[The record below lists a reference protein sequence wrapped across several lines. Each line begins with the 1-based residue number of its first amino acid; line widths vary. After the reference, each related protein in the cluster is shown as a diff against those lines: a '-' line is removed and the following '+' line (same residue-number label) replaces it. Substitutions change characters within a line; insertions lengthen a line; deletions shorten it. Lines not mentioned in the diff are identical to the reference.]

1 MSLQLETRPQPLESP
16 LLKPPVQPKP
26 QRSQTRFSLFV
37 ISLVVV
43 GVAAL
48 AALFLQGGTS
58 NESGEAVALSQDE
71 VVDILLRA
79 GPSTDEIEL
88 EMLYAP
94 SWYFEWSGRE
104 LPAADGEP
112 ALAFFMFETIHEG
125 DLPAALPEVYLNDG
139 GVRIGP
145 TQVDPVTTAPHHRVT
160 QYLFPADPDGSSTI
174 SEASQMS
181 LGVVSD
187 GKVETDFNWEL
198 PLPHGL
204 GVLNTA
210 TTESPLVSPTLSMGA
225 ILAIFGGML
234 TALSPCLL
242 LLGAYYSA
250 VLSGTAASGATGVS
264 ATNKVLTTGLFFVAG
279 FTAIYTAG
287 GVFAGYVGESLT
299 RLDGVGQYAR
309 PASLVAG
316 IAVVVL
322 GIRVA
327 SQARVPVACKI
338 PGFNQPTQSGW
349 LGSALMG
356 STFAVGCLSC
366 FSATVLS
373 ALLLYAGATG
383 SPVTGGLIMLVFSAG
398 VGVMF
403 MAAAW
408 LVAQAAPL
416 MSWLERAR
424 PYIGG
429 ASAALMIFFGVLM
442 ITYKFH
448 IVTGYLLR
456 LWA

>member
-1 MSLQLETRPQPLESP
+1 MSLQLETRPRRIEDPPIQPP
-16 LLKPPVQPKP
+16 
-26 QRSQTRFSLFV
+26 RSRRPETRFSLFL
-37 ISLVVV
+37 IALVVLGV
-43 GVAAL
+43 GAL
-48 AALFLQGGTS
+48 AALLLRGGTGD
-58 NESGEAVALSQDE
+58 ESGDAVALSQDE

-79 GPSTDEIEL
+79 GPGTDEIEL
-88 EMLYAP
+88 ELLYTP
-94 SWYFEWSGRE
+94 SWYFEWSGRDA
-104 LPAADGEP
+104 PAAGGEP
-112 ALAFFMFETIHEG
+112 ALAFFMFETIHDGE
-125 DLPAALPEVYLNDG
+125 LPSALPDVYLSDG
-139 GVRIGP
+139 AERLEN
-145 TQVDPVTTAPHHRVT
+145 TEATPVSTAPHHRVT
-160 QYLFPADPDGSSTI
+160 QFIFPAELDGRSVISDPSRMRLT
-174 SEASQMS
+174 
-181 LGVVSD
+181 VTSD
-187 GKVETDFNWEL
+187 GGAENDFTWEL

-204 GVLNTA
+204 GILNTA
-210 TTESPLVSPTLSMGA
+210 TTQSPLVSPALSMGA

-242 LLGAYYSA
+242 LLATYYSA
-250 VLSGTAASGATGVS
+250 VLSGTAASGATGES
-264 ATNKVLTTGLFFVAG
+264 ATKKVLTTGLFFVGG
-279 FTAIYTAG
+279 FTVIYTAG
-287 GVFAGYVGESLT
+287 GVFAGYVGESVT

-316 IAVVVL
+316 VAVVIL

-338 PGFNQPTQSGW
+338 PGFNRPSQSGW
-349 LGSALMG
+349 VGSALMG
-356 STFAVGCLSC
+356 STFAFGCLSC

-383 SPVTGGLIMLVFSAG
+383 SPLTGGLIMLVFSAG

-403 MAAAW
+403 LAAAW

-416 MSWLERAR
+416 MSWLEKAR

-429 ASAALMIFFGVLM
+429 ASATLMIFFGVLM